1 MDLIEDK
8 SPLEIA
14 ERLYELGKDM
24 DYMDYEDTKEQNI
37 AELEN
42 ALYWLKAAAQNDM
55 NKDYFR
61 VLYNAL
67 QRI

>member
-14 ERLYELGKDM
+14 ERLYELAEDM
-24 DYMDYEDTKEQNI
+24 DYMDYEETKEQDI

-42 ALYWLKAAAQNDM
+42 VLYWLKAAAQNDM

-61 VLYNAL
+61 YLYNIL

>member
-14 ERLYELGKDM
+14 ERLYELTKDM
-24 DYMDYEDTKEQNI
+24 DYMNYEETKEQDI

-61 VLYNAL
+61 YLYNIL

>member
-24 DYMDYEDTKEQNI
+24 DYMDYEDTKEQDI

-42 ALYWLKAAAQNDM
+42 ALYWLKETAKNPY

-61 VLYNAL
+61 YLYNAL

>member
-14 ERLYELGKDM
+14 ERLYELSEDM
-24 DYMDYEDTKEQNI
+24 DYMDYEDTKEQDI

-61 VLYNAL
+61 YLYNIL

>member
-14 ERLYELGKDM
+14 ERLYELAEDM
-24 DYMDYEDTKEQNI
+24 DYMDYEDTKEQDI

-61 VLYNAL
+61 YLYNML

>member
-24 DYMDYEDTKEQNI
+24 DYMDYEDTKEQDI

-42 ALYWLKAAAQNDM
+42 ALYWLKETAKNPY